1 MSSTAESARPRTG
14 RPTVLHEFF
23 EQAVV
28 RWPDAVAVDVPPAG
42 SRPRRGTLTY
52 AELKRESDL
61 LAGVVNLAIGRGSV
75 AAIML
80 GRTTP
85 RLYVA
90 QLAVLHSAA
99 AYVCVDPAFPDDQVT
114 HILSDSRARALLTDA
129 AGAEQAA
136 RIGYPGPVI
145 RVDLP
150 PTTPRLPL
158 LRAPDPD
165 SVAYIIY
172 TSGSTGR
179 PKGVMIPHQG
189 AANLVGGDVQEFD
202 LGPGDRVAQGSSPA
216 YDSSIEEIWMAL
228 ATGATVVS
236 MDDETARLGPDLVP
250 WLRNERITVLCPP
263 PTLLRATGCADPRTE
278 LPHLRLLYVGGEAL
292 PDDVAERWSRGRRM
306 VNGYGPTECTV
317 TCMRQDIVPGEQVAI
332 GRPVPGMTAWAL
344 DDNLEPVAPGHQGEL
359 CMGGTG
365 LALGYLNQPELTA
378 TKFVDH
384 PTLGRIYRTG
394 DLVHAEPNGTF
405 FYHGRIDSQ
414 VKLRG
419 YRIELEAI
427 ESVLVRSPGIREA
440 ACRVQGEGATEM
452 LAAHVIPVDLKNP
465 PHVEQLKDELR
476 RALPAYMMPGAF
488 GVIDELPRTAGGK
501 LRRSELPVL
510 TVARSRSSAAP
521 PPAADPITLFIAE
534 SVQGALKMPDLPG
547 SDEDFFTDLGGSSL
561 NAAMLI
567 TTLRTNP
574 ATASITVRDLY
585 ETRTIGKLIARAVPD
600 TGPGGPQ
607 RERHTV
613 DVIGATVAQAL
624 WLAAELAVGS
634 ILAYVGAFW
643 VLPWLTDRVG
653 LTGLVVVAPVILSVL
668 RLALTPLMIEIAVR
682 AKRML
687 IGKYTAVRTPVW
699 SPFHVKIWIVRQFMR
714 FIPWGSIAG
723 TEYTS
728 IVLRKLGARIGE
740 RVHIHRGVNL
750 QQGGWDLLDIGDDV
764 TISQDASLGLVHL
777 EQGQVVLGPVTI
789 DSGATID
796 IRAGVGPHA
805 RVGRNAWLSAL
816 SYLATG
822 STMPDG
828 ERWDGAPAKPAG
840 QAADAPALTAKGMVL
855 SPKAHG
861 LAMILSRNLL
871 SLALAVPY
879 AVIAAFV
886 ATKLDLSYETVL
898 VAMEDP
904 FDHVALLAILGVCA
918 CLALV
923 YEVALEAVMCRML
936 GPVSPGV
943 IDRYSLGYIRV
954 WLKTGLVDSAGKW
967 LSGGIFWP
975 VWLRAAGMR
984 VGSGCEISTIIDVVP
999 ELVAIGSDTFF
1010 ADGIYLCGPKVQ
1022 RGTVTLGEVS
1032 LGTNTFLGNH
1042 AVIAAGQRLPSDILI
1057 GISTV
1062 ADDRL
1067 VRPGTSWFG
1076 HPPFELP
1083 QREIVSVDRTLT
1095 HEPSLIRVINRN
1107 FWEWLRFTLPVVPLI
1122 AVSLWTFGVEKA
1134 DEYLDTPALLLIG
1147 VPTVSVLTG
1156 TFLCLTILA
1165 MKWALLGRVK
1175 EGIHPLWSCWCSRW
1189 DFLYVAWGF
1198 IAGKPLSALEGTLLL
1213 PIYLRWI
1220 GVKIGKRVALGEG
1233 FAQIVDPDML
1243 EFGDGSTVNAMFQ
1256 AHTFEDRV
1264 LKIGYVKVG
1273 ARSTL
1278 GDATVPLYGAV
1289 VGENTMVAPHSVI
1302 MKHEHLLPGLRY
1314 AGAPTRRQDEQDND
1328 PLADIGRQELGG
1340 PLWTVQPAV
1349 VGVARHRVP
1358 RPKPRKSADG

>member
-1 MSSTAESARPRTG
+1 MSSTAD
-14 RPTVLHEFF
+14 PTDLHEFF
-23 EQAVV
+23 AQAVV
-28 RWPDAVAVDVPPAG
+28 RWPDAVAVDVPPAA
-42 SRPRRGTLTY
+42 SRPHRETLTY
-52 AELKRESDL
+52 AELRHESEL
-61 LAGVVNLAIGRGSV
+61 LAGVVNLAVGRGAV
-75 AAIML
+75 AAILL

-90 QLAVLHSAA
+90 QLAVLRSAA

-114 HILSDSRARALLTDA
+114 HILSDSKARALLTDA
-129 AGAEQAA
+129 PGAERAA
-136 RIGYPGPVI
+136 RIGYPGPII

-150 PTTPRLPL
+150 LTTPALPL
-158 LRAPDPD
+158 PKPPGPDD
-165 SVAYIIY
+165 VAYIIY

-179 PKGVMIPHQG
+179 PKGVMIQHRG
-189 AANLVGGDVQEFD
+189 AANLVGGDVTEFD

-216 YDSSIEEIWMAL
+216 YDSSVEEIWMAL

-250 WLRNERITVLCPP
+250 WLRNERVTVLCPP
-263 PTLLRATGCADPRTE
+263 PTLLRATGCEDPRTE
-278 LPHLRLLYVGGEAL
+278 LLHLRLLYVGGEAL
-292 PDDVAERWSRGRRM
+292 PEDVAERWSRGRRM

-317 TCMRQDIVPGEQVAI
+317 TCMRQDIVPGEPVAI
-332 GRPVPGMTAWAL
+332 GKPVPGMRAWAL
-344 DDNLEPVAPGHQGEL
+344 DDNLEPVARGDKGEL
-359 CMGGTG
+359 CMSGAG
-365 LALGYLNQPELTA
+365 LALGYLNQPELTKA
-378 TKFVDH
+378 KFVDH
-384 PTLGRIYRTG
+384 PELGRIYRTG
-394 DLVHAEPNGTF
+394 DLVHAEPDGTF

-427 ESVLVRSPGIREA
+427 ESILARCPGIREA

-452 LAAHVIPVDLKNP
+452 LAAHVIPDDPKSP
-465 PHVEQLKDELR
+465 PHVEQLKAELR
-476 RALPAYMMPGAF
+476 KALPTYMMPSAF

-501 LRRSELPVL
+501 LRRSELPL
-510 TVARSRSSAAP
+510 LKTHRPRPQAGQSAP
-521 PPAADPITLFIAE
+521 TDPIALFIAQ
-534 SVQGALKMPDLPG
+534 SVQAVLQLPELPG
-547 SDEDFFTDLGGSSL
+547 ADDDFFTDLGGSSL

-567 TTLRTNP
+567 TKLRTNP

-585 ETRTIGKLIARAVPD
+585 ETRTVGKLIGRAVPD
-600 TGPGGPQ
+600 VESTGKQ

-624 WLAAELAVGS
+624 WLALELALGS
-634 ILAYVGAFW
+634 IAAYVGAFW
-643 VLPWLTDRVG
+643 VIPWLSDHIG
-653 LTGLVVVAPVILSVL
+653 LTGLIFLAPVILSVL
-668 RLALTPLMIEIAVR
+668 RLAITPLSIEIAVR
-682 AKRML
+682 AKRL
-687 IGKYTAVRTPVW
+687 IIGKYTAVRTPVW
-699 SPFHVKIWIVRQFMR
+699 SPFHVRIWIVRQFMR
-714 FIPWGSIAG
+714 FIPWGAIAG

-750 QQGGWDLLDIGDDV
+750 QQGGWDLLDIGDDA

-805 RVGRNAWLSAL
+805 RVGRDAWLSAL
-816 SYLATG
+816 SHLATG
-822 STMPDG
+822 STVPEG
-828 ERWDGAPAKPAG
+828 ERWDGAPARPAG
-840 QAADAPALTAKGMVL
+840 RADDPPALTRQGMAL

-861 LAMILSRNLL
+861 LATMISRSLL
-871 SLALAVPY
+871 SLVLALPFT
-879 AVIAAFV
+879 VIAGFA
-886 ATKLDLSYETVL
+886 ATKLDLTYDTIL
-898 VAMEDP
+898 AALANP
-904 FDHVALLAILGVCA
+904 FDHFALLAILGLCA

-923 YEVALEAVMCRML
+923 YEVALEAIACRVL

-943 IDRYSLGYIRV
+943 INRYSVEYIRV
-954 WLKTGLVDSAGKW
+954 WLKTDLVDSAGKW

-975 VWLRAAGMR
+975 VWLRAAGMK

-999 ELVAIGSDTFF
+999 ELVSIGPDTFF
-1010 ADGIYLCGPKVQ
+1010 ADGIYLCGPRVQ
-1022 RGTVTLGEVS
+1022 RGAVVLDEVS
-1032 LGTNTFLGNH
+1032 LGANTFLGNH
-1042 AVIAAGQRLPSDILI
+1042 AVIATGQQLPPDILI

-1067 VRPGTSWFG
+1067 VGTGTSWFG

-1083 QREIVSVDRTLT
+1083 QREIVSVDRSLT

-1107 FWEWLRFTLPVVPLI
+1107 FWEWLRFTLPIVPLI
-1122 AVSLWTFGVEKA
+1122 AVSLWTFGVERA
-1134 DEYLDTPALLLIG
+1134 DDLLDTPAFLLIG
-1147 VPTVSVLTG
+1147 VPAVSFLTG
-1156 TFLCLTILA
+1156 AFLCLTVLA
-1165 MKWALLGRVK
+1165 MKWALLGRVR

-1213 PIYLRWI
+1213 PIYLRRI
-1220 GVKIGKRVALGEG
+1220 GVKIGKKVALGEG

-1243 EFGDGSTVNAMFQ
+1243 EFGDGATVNAMFQ

-1264 LKIGYVKVG
+1264 LKIGHVKVG
-1273 ARSTL
+1273 AHSTL

-1289 VGENTMVAPHSVI
+1289 VGEHTTVAPHSVI

-1314 AGAPTRRQDEQDND
+1314 EGAPTRRRSDDEAE
-1328 PLADIGRQELGG
+1328 PVGIGRHKLEG
-1340 PLWTVQPAV
+1340 PLWSVQPVV
-1349 VGVARHRVP
+1349 VGVARHRIP
-1358 RPKPRKSADG
+1358 RIKPNKSAQG

>member
-1 MSSTAESARPRTG
+1 MSSTAERPRVG
-14 RPTVLHEFF
+14 RPTALHDFF
-23 EQAVV
+23 VQAAV
-28 RWPDAVAVDVPPAG
+28 RWPDAVAVDVPPAA
-42 SRPRRGTLTY
+42 SRPQRDTLTY
-52 AELKRESDL
+52 AELKHESEL
-61 LAGVVNLAIGRGSV
+61 LAGVVHLAVGRGAV

-90 QLAVLHSAA
+90 QLAVLRSAA

-114 HILSDSRARALLTDA
+114 HILSDSHARALLTDA
-129 AGAEQAA
+129 AGAERAA
-136 RIGYPGPVI
+136 QIGYPGPVI

-150 PTTPRLPL
+150 LTTPALPL
-158 LRAPDPD
+158 PEPPGPDD
-165 SVAYIIY
+165 VAYIIY
-172 TSGSTGR
+172 TSGSTGK
-179 PKGVMIPHQG
+179 PKGVMIPHRG
-189 AANLVGGDVQEFD
+189 AANLVGGDLNEFD

-216 YDSSIEEIWMAL
+216 YDSSVEEIWMAL

-278 LPHLRLLYVGGEAL
+278 LLHLRLLYVGGEAL
-292 PDDVAERWSRGRRM
+292 PEDVAERWSRGRRM

-332 GRPVPGMTAWAL
+332 GKPVPGMTAWAL
-344 DDNLEPVAPGHQGEL
+344 NESLEPVPPGEKGEL
-359 CMGGTG
+359 CMGGAG
-365 LALGYLNQPELTA
+365 LALGYLNQPELTKA
-378 TKFVDH
+378 KFVDH

-394 DLVHAEPNGTF
+394 DLVHAEPDGTF

-427 ESVLVRSPGIREA
+427 EAVLARCPGIREA

-452 LAAHVIPVDLKNP
+452 LAAHVVPTDPREL
-465 PHVEQLKDELR
+465 PHVDQLKDELR
-476 RALPAYMMPGAF
+476 KALPAYMMPGAF
-488 GVIDELPRTAGGK
+488 GTIDELPRTAGGK

-510 TVARSRSSAAP
+510 TVARARKHNAGPAP
-521 PPAADPITLFIAE
+521 TNPLALFIAQ
-534 SVQGALKMPDLPG
+534 SVQEVLKLPDLPG
-547 SDEDFFTDLGGSSL
+547 AADDFFTDLGGSSL
-561 NAAMLI
+561 NGAMLI
-567 TTLRTNP
+567 TKLRTNP

-585 ETRTIGKLIARAVPD
+585 EIRTVGRLVERAVPD
-600 TGPGGPQ
+600 IESGGKQ

-613 DVIGATVAQAL
+613 EVLGATVFQAL
-624 WLAAELAVGS
+624 WLAFELFVGS
-634 ILAYVGAFW
+634 IVAYVVAFW
-643 VLPWLTDRVG
+643 VIPWLSERLG
-653 LTGLVVVAPVILSVL
+653 LTGLIFLAPVVLSVV
-668 RLALTPLMIEIAVR
+668 RLASTPLLIEIAVR
-682 AKRML
+682 AKRLL

-699 SPFHVKIWIVRQFMR
+699 SPFHVRIWIVRQFMR
-714 FIPWGSIAG
+714 FIPWETIAG

-728 IVLRKLGARIGE
+728 VVLRKLGARIGE

-764 TISQDASLGLVHL
+764 TVSQDASLGLVHL
-777 EQGQVVLGPVTI
+777 EQGQVVIGPVTI
-789 DSGATID
+789 DNGATID

-816 SYLATG
+816 SYLSTG
-822 STMPDG
+822 STVPNG

-840 QAADAPALTAKGMVL
+840 LAQDPPAPTVDGRVL
-855 SPKAHG
+855 SPRAHG
-861 LAMILSRNLL
+861 LAMILSRNLM
-871 SLALAVPY
+871 SLVFSLPFT
-879 AVIAAFV
+879 VIAAFV
-886 ATKLDLSYETVL
+886 IMKLGLTYDTLLADL
-898 VAMEDP
+898 ANP
-904 FDHVALLAILGVCA
+904 FDHLALLSMIGVCA

-923 YEVALEAVMCRML
+923 YEVALEAIASRAL
-936 GPVSPGV
+936 GPVLPGV

-954 WLKTGLVDSAGKW
+954 WLKTGIVDSAGKW

-975 VWLRAAGMR
+975 VWLRAAGMKL
-984 VGSGCEISTIIDVVP
+984 GPDCEISTIIDVVP
-999 ELVAIGSDTFF
+999 ELISMDGDTFF
-1010 ADGIYLCGPKVQ
+1010 ADGIYIGGPRVQ
-1022 RGTVTLGEVS
+1022 RGTVTLAEVS

-1042 AVIAAGQRLPSDILI
+1042 AVIAAGQRLPADILI

-1083 QREIVSVDRTLT
+1083 QREIVSVDRSLT
-1095 HEPSLIRVINRN
+1095 HDPSLIRVINRN
-1107 FWEWLRFTLPVVPLI
+1107 FWEWLRFTLPIVPLI
-1122 AVSLWTFGVEKA
+1122 AVSLWTFGVERA
-1134 DEYLDTPALLLIG
+1134 ATVLDPAAFLLLG
-1147 VPTVSVLTG
+1147 VPVVTFLTG
-1156 TFLCLTILA
+1156 AFLCLVILA
-1165 MKWALLGRVK
+1165 MKWGLLGRVK
-1175 EGIHPLWSCWCSRW
+1175 EGIHPLWSCWASRW

-1198 IAGKPLSALEGTLLL
+1198 IASKPLSALEGTLLL

-1220 GVKIGKRVALGEG
+1220 GMKIGRRVALGEG

-1243 EFGDGSTVNAMFQ
+1243 EFGDGATINAMFQ

-1264 LKIGYVKVG
+1264 LKIGHVKVG
-1273 ARSTL
+1273 AHSTL

-1289 VGENTMVAPHSVI
+1289 VGEHTTVAPHAVI

-1314 AGAPTRRQDEQDND
+1314 EGAPTRRRGDDDVE
-1328 PLADIGRQELGG
+1328 PVDIGRHKLTG
-1340 PLWTVQPAV
+1340 PLWTVQPVV
-1349 VGVARHRVP
+1349 VGVARHRIP
-1358 RPKPRKSADG
+1358 RAKSNKSEG

>member
-1 MSSTAESARPRTG
+1 MSPTAEPA
-14 RPTVLHEFF
+14 VLPEFF
-23 EQAVV
+23 AQAAV
-28 RWPDAVAVDVPPAG
+28 RWPDAVAVDVPPAAT
-42 SRPRRGTLTY
+42 RPNRETVTY
-52 AELKRESDL
+52 AELKHESEL
-61 LAGVVNLAIGRGSV
+61 LAGVVHLAVGRGAV

-90 QLAVLHSAA
+90 QLAVLRSAA

-114 HILSDSRARALLTDA
+114 HILSDSKARALLTDA
-129 AGAEQAA
+129 AGADRAA
-136 RIGYPGPVI
+136 RIGYPGPII

-150 PTTPRLPL
+150 LTTPALPL
-158 LRAPDPD
+158 PAPPGPD
-165 SVAYIIY
+165 DVAYIIY

-179 PKGVMIPHQG
+179 PKGVMIPHRG
-189 AANLVGGDVQEFD
+189 AANLVGGDMKEFD

-216 YDSSIEEIWMAL
+216 YDSSVEEIWMAL

-250 WLRNERITVLCPP
+250 WLRNERVTVLCPP

-278 LPHLRLLYVGGEAL
+278 LLHLRLLYVGGEAL

-317 TCMRQDIVPGEQVAI
+317 TCMRQDIVPGEPVAI
-332 GRPVPGMTAWAL
+332 GKAVPGMTAWAV
-344 DDNLEPVAPGHQGEL
+344 DDKLQPVAPGEKGEL
-359 CMGGTG
+359 CMGGPG

-378 TKFVDH
+378 AKFVDH
-384 PTLGRIYRTG
+384 PKLGRIYRTG
-394 DLVHAEPNGTF
+394 DLVHAEPDGTF

-427 ESVLVRSPGIREA
+427 ESVLARCPGIREA
-440 ACRVQGEGATEM
+440 ACRVQGEGAMEM
-452 LAAHVIPVDLKNP
+452 LAAHVVPDDPKQP

-476 RALPAYMMPGAF
+476 RALPTYMMPGAF
-488 GVIDELPRTAGGK
+488 GIIDDLPRTAGGK
-501 LRRSELPVL
+501 LRRGELPVL
-510 TVARSRSSAAP
+510 RTQRVRKHDAGPAP
-521 PPAADPITLFIAE
+521 ASPIALFIAE
-534 SVQGALKMPDLPG
+534 SVQSVLRLPDLPG
-547 SDEDFFTDLGGSSL
+547 AADDFFTDLGGSSL
-561 NAAMLI
+561 NGAMLI
-567 TTLRTNP
+567 TKLRTNP

-585 ETRTIGKLIARAVPD
+585 ETRTVGQLVERAVPD
-600 TGPGGPQ
+600 TESTGKQ

-624 WLAAELAVGS
+624 WLALELALGS
-634 ILAYVGAFW
+634 IAAYVGVFW
-643 VLPWLTDRVG
+643 VLPWLSDKIG
-653 LTGLVVVAPVILSVL
+653 LAGLVFLTPVALSLL
-668 RLALTPLMIEIAVR
+668 RLAVTPLSIEVAVR
-682 AKRML
+682 AKRLL

-699 SPFHVKIWIVRQFMR
+699 SPFHVRIWIVRQFMR
-714 FIPWGSIAG
+714 FIPWGTIAG

-728 IVLRKLGARIGE
+728 IVLRKLGARVGE

-777 EQGQVVLGPVTI
+777 EQGQVVLGPVTV

-816 SYLATG
+816 SHLATG
-822 STMPDG
+822 STVPDG

-840 QAADAPALTAKGMVL
+840 RAGDPPPPPAKGLVL

-861 LAMILSRNLL
+861 LVMILSRNLVSL
-871 SLALAVPY
+871 VLALPY

-886 ATKLDLSYETVL
+886 ASKLDLSYETL
-898 VAMEDP
+898 LTALTNP
-904 FDHVALLAILGVCA
+904 SDHVALLLMLGVCA

-923 YEVALEAVMCRML
+923 YEVALEAVVARAL
-936 GPVSPGV
+936 GPVPPGV
-943 IDRYSLGYIRV
+943 INRYGLAYVRV

-984 VGSGCEISTIIDVVP
+984 VGAGCEISTIIDVVP
-999 ELVAIGSDTFF
+999 ELVTIGPDTFF
-1010 ADGIYLCGPKVQ
+1010 ADGIYLCGPRVQ
-1022 RGTVTLGEVS
+1022 RGVVVLDQVELGA
-1032 LGTNTFLGNH
+1032 NTFLGNH

-1083 QREIVSVDRTLT
+1083 QREIVSVDRSLT

-1107 FWEWLRFTLPVVPLI
+1107 FWEWLRFTLPIVPLA
-1122 AVSLWTFGVEKA
+1122 AVALWTFGVQKA
-1134 DEYLDTPALLLIG
+1134 DELLDTPALLLLG
-1147 VPTVSVLTG
+1147 VPAVSFLTG
-1156 TFLCLTILA
+1156 AALCLTVLV
-1165 MKWALLGRVK
+1165 MKWALLGRVR

-1220 GVKIGKRVALGEG
+1220 GVRIGKKVALGEG

-1243 EFGDGSTVNAMFQ
+1243 EFGDGATVNAMFQ

-1264 LKIGYVKVG
+1264 LKIGHVKVG
-1273 ARSTL
+1273 AHSTL

-1289 VGENTMVAPHSVI
+1289 VGEHTMVAPHSVI

-1314 AGAPTRRQDEQDND
+1314 EGAPTRRRGDEDDD
-1328 PLADIGRQELGG
+1328 PVDIGRQELEG
-1340 PLWTVQPAV
+1340 PLWTVQPVV

-1358 RPKPRKSADG
+1358 RAKARRPAEG

>member
-1 MSSTAESARPRTG
+1 MSSTADPAILPDFLARAA
-14 RPTVLHEFF
+14 
-23 EQAVV
+23 Q
-28 RWPDAVAVDVPPAG
+28 RWPDATAVDVPPAA
-42 SRPRRGTLTY
+42 SRPNRETLTY
-52 AELKRESDL
+52 AELKHESEL
-61 LAGVVNLAIGRGSV
+61 LAGVVHLAVGRGSV

-90 QLAVLHSAA
+90 QLAVLRAAA

-129 AGAEQAA
+129 AGAERATQ
-136 RIGYPGPVI
+136 IGYPGPII

-150 PTTPRLPL
+150 LTTPALPL
-158 LRAPDPD
+158 PEPPAPGD
-165 SVAYIIY
+165 VAYIIY

-179 PKGVMIPHQG
+179 PKGVMIPHRG
-189 AANLVGGDVQEFD
+189 AANLVGGDVTEFD

-216 YDSSIEEIWMAL
+216 YDSSVEEIWMAL

-278 LPHLRLLYVGGEAL
+278 LLHLRLLYVGGEAL
-292 PDDVAERWSRGRRM
+292 PEDVAERWSLGRRM

-317 TCMRQDIVPGEQVAI
+317 TCMRQDIVPGEPVAI
-332 GRPVPGMTAWAL
+332 GQPVPGMSAWAL
-344 DDNLEPVAPGHQGEL
+344 DDKLEPVAPGDKGEL
-359 CMGGTG
+359 CMGGAG
-365 LALGYLNQPELTA
+365 LAVGYLNQPELTA
-378 TKFVDH
+378 AKFVDH
-384 PTLGRIYRTG
+384 PELGRIYRTG

-427 ESVLVRSPGIREA
+427 EAVLARCPGIREA

-452 LAAHVIPVDLKNP
+452 LAAHVVPVDPRKP
-465 PHVEQLKDELR
+465 PHVDQLKSELR
-476 RALPAYMMPGAF
+476 KALPTYMMPGAF

-510 TVARSRSSAAP
+510 RSQRSRKPGTGSAP
-521 PPAADPITLFIAE
+521 ADPITLFIAE
-534 SVQGALKMPDLPG
+534 SVQAVLQLPDLPG
-547 SDEDFFTDLGGSSL
+547 ADDDFFTDLGGSSL
-561 NAAMLI
+561 NGAMLI
-567 TTLRTNP
+567 TKLRANP

-585 ETRTIGKLIARAVPD
+585 ETRTVGQLVGRAVPD
-600 TGPGGPQ
+600 TESAGKQ

-624 WLAAELAVGS
+624 WLALELAIGS
-634 ILAYVGAFW
+634 IAAYVGVFW
-643 VLPWLTDRVG
+643 VIPWLSDHIG
-653 LTGLVVVAPVILSVL
+653 LSGLVFLTPVLLSVI
-668 RLALTPLMIEIAVR
+668 RLAITPLSIEIAVR
-682 AKRML
+682 AKRLL

-699 SPFHVKIWIVRQFMR
+699 SPFHVRIWLVRQFMR
-714 FIPWGSIAG
+714 FIPWGTIAG

-728 IVLRKLGARIGE
+728 IVLRKLGARVGE

-764 TISQDASLGLVHL
+764 TVSQDALLGLVHL
-777 EQGQVVLGPVTI
+777 EQGQVVIGPVTI

-816 SYLATG
+816 SHLATG
-822 STMPDG
+822 STVPEG

-840 QAADAPALTAKGMVL
+840 QAEDPPALTTKGMVL

-861 LAMILSRNLL
+861 LAMILSRNVL
-871 SLALAVPY
+871 SLVLALPY
-879 AVIAAFV
+879 ALIAAFV
-886 ATKLDLSYETVL
+886 AGSLDLSYETL
-898 VAMEDP
+898 LTALENP
-904 FDHVALLAILGVCA
+904 FDHVALLVIIGVCA

-923 YEVALEAVMCRML
+923 YEVALEAIVSRAL
-936 GPVSPGV
+936 GPVQPGV
-943 IDRYSLGYIRV
+943 INRYSLGYIRV

-984 VGSGCEISTIIDVVP
+984 LGPDCEISTIIDVIP
-999 ELVAIGSDTFF
+999 ELIAIDGDTFF
-1010 ADGIYLCGPKVQ
+1010 ADGIYLGGPRVQ
-1022 RGTVTLGEVS
+1022 RGTVTLAEVS

-1083 QREIVSVDRTLT
+1083 QREIISVDRSLT

-1107 FWEWLRFTLPVVPLI
+1107 FWEWLRFTLPLVPLA
-1122 AVSLWTFGVEKA
+1122 AVALWTVGVRKA
-1134 DEYLDTPALLLIG
+1134 DEYLDMPAFLLLG
-1147 VPTVSVLTG
+1147 VPAVTFLTG
-1156 TFLCLTILA
+1156 AFLCLTILA

-1175 EGIHPLWSCWCSRW
+1175 EGTHALWSCWASRW

-1220 GVKIGKRVALGEG
+1220 GVKIGRKVALGEG

-1243 EFGDGSTVNAMFQ
+1243 EFGDGATVNAMFQ

-1264 LKIGYVKVG
+1264 LKIGHVKVG
-1273 ARSTL
+1273 AHATL

-1289 VGENTMVAPHSVI
+1289 VGEHTTVAPHSVI

-1314 AGAPTRRQDEQDND
+1314 EGAPTRRRGDEEAE
-1328 PLADIGRQELGG
+1328 PVGIGRHKLDG
-1340 PLWTVQPAV
+1340 PLWTVQPVV
-1349 VGVARHRVP
+1349 VGVARHRIP
-1358 RPKPRKSADG
+1358 RAKPGKSAPR

>member
-1 MSSTAESARPRTG
+1 MSSTAEPR
-14 RPTVLHEFF
+14 VLHEFF
-23 EQAVV
+23 AQAAV
-28 RWPDAVAVDVPPAG
+28 RWPDAVAVDVPPAA
-42 SRPRRGTLTY
+42 SRPHRETLTY
-52 AELKRESDL
+52 AELKHESEL
-61 LAGVVNLAIGRGSV
+61 LAGVVNLAVGRGAV

-90 QLAVLHSAA
+90 QLAVLRAAA

-114 HILSDSRARALLTDA
+114 HILSDSKARALLTDA
-129 AGAEQAA
+129 PGAERAA
-136 RIGYPGPVI
+136 QIGYPGPII

-150 PTTPRLPL
+150 LTTPALPL
-158 LRAPDPD
+158 PKPPSPDA
-165 SVAYIIY
+165 VAYLIY

-179 PKGVMIPHQG
+179 PKGVMIPHSG
-189 AANLVGGDVQEFD
+189 AANLVGGDMREFD

-216 YDSSIEEIWMAL
+216 YDSSVEEIWMAL

-250 WLRNERITVLCPP
+250 WLRNERVTVLCPP
-263 PTLLRATGCADPRTE
+263 PTLLRATGCEDPRTE
-278 LPHLRLLYVGGEAL
+278 LLHLRLLYVGGEAL

-317 TCMRQDIVPGEQVAI
+317 TCMRQDIAPGEPVAI
-332 GRPVPGMTAWAL
+332 GKPVPGMRAWAL
-344 DDNLEPVAPGHQGEL
+344 DDMLEPVAPGDKGEL
-359 CMGGTG
+359 CMGGAG
-365 LALGYLNQPELTA
+365 LAVGYLNQPELTEA
-378 TKFVDH
+378 KFLDH
-384 PTLGRIYRTG
+384 PKLGRIYRTG
-394 DLVHAEPNGTF
+394 DLVHAEPDGTF

-427 ESVLVRSPGIREA
+427 ESVLARCPGIREA

-452 LAAHVIPVDLKNP
+452 LAAHVVPDDLQSP
-465 PHVEQLKDELR
+465 PHVELLKDELR
-476 RALPAYMMPGAF
+476 RALPTYMMPAAF
-488 GVIDELPRTAGGK
+488 GILDELPRTAGGK
-501 LRRSELPVL
+501 LRRTELPEL
-510 TVARSRSSAAP
+510 KIHRARRNDALPAP
-521 PPAADPITLFIAE
+521 TDPNALFIAQ
-534 SVQGALKMPDLPG
+534 SVQAVLQLPELP
-547 SDEDFFTDLGGSSL
+547 SPNDDFFTDLGGSSL
-561 NAAMLI
+561 NGAMLI
-567 TTLRTNP
+567 TKLRTNP

-585 ETRTIGKLIARAVPD
+585 ETRTIGKLVLRAVPD
-600 TGPGGPQ
+600 IESTGKQ

-624 WLAAELAVGS
+624 WLALELFVGS
-634 ILAYVGAFW
+634 IAAYVGAFW
-643 VLPWLTDRVG
+643 VIPWLSDRIG
-653 LTGLVVVAPVILSVL
+653 LTGLIFIAPVVLSAL
-668 RLALTPLMIEIAVR
+668 RLAITPLSIEIAVR
-682 AKRML
+682 AKRLL

-714 FIPWGSIAG
+714 FIPWGTIAG

-816 SYLATG
+816 SHLATG

-828 ERWDGAPAKPAG
+828 EQWDGAPAKPAG
-840 QAADAPALTAKGMVL
+840 RAGDPPAPTRQGMVL
-855 SPKAHG
+855 SPKSHG

-871 SLALAVPY
+871 GLVLALPY

-886 ATKLDLSYETVL
+886 ASKLDLTYDTLLTALSNP
-898 VAMEDP
+898 A
-904 FDHVALLAILGVCA
+904 DHIALLAMVGLCA

-923 YEVALEAVMCRML
+923 YEVALEAIASRVL
-936 GPVSPGV
+936 GPVLPGV
-943 IDRYSLGYIRV
+943 INRYSLEYIRV

-975 VWLRAAGMR
+975 VWLRAAGMKL
-984 VGSGCEISTIIDVVP
+984 GSGCEISTIIDVVP
-999 ELVAIGSDTFF
+999 ELVSIDGDTFF
-1010 ADGIYLCGPKVQ
+1010 ADGIYLCGPRVQ
-1022 RGTVTLGEVS
+1022 RGIVVLGEVS
-1032 LGTNTFLGNH
+1032 LGANTFLGNH
-1042 AVIAAGQRLPSDILI
+1042 AVIAAGQQLPPDILI

-1067 VRPGTSWFG
+1067 VQPGTSWFG

-1083 QREIVSVDRTLT
+1083 QREIISVDRSLT

-1107 FWEWLRFTLPVVPLI
+1107 FWEWLRFTLPIVPLI
-1122 AVSLWTFGVEKA
+1122 AVSLWMFGVQRA
-1134 DEYLDTPALLLIG
+1134 DDILDTPAFLLLG
-1147 VPTVSVLTG
+1147 VPAVSFLTG
-1156 TFLCLTILA
+1156 AFLCLTILA
-1165 MKWALLGRVK
+1165 MKWALLGRVR

-1220 GVKIGKRVALGEG
+1220 GVKIGKKVALGEG

-1243 EFGDGSTVNAMFQ
+1243 DFGDGATVNAMFQ

-1264 LKIGYVKVG
+1264 LKIGHVKVG
-1273 ARSTL
+1273 AHATL

-1289 VGENTMVAPHSVI
+1289 VGEHTTVAPHSVI

-1314 AGAPTRRQDEQDND
+1314 EGAPTRRRSDDEAD
-1328 PLADIGRQELGG
+1328 PIGIGRHKLEG
-1340 PLWTVQPAV
+1340 PLWSVQPVV
-1349 VGVARHRVP
+1349 VGVARHRIP
-1358 RPKPRKSADG
+1358 RPKSNRSAQG